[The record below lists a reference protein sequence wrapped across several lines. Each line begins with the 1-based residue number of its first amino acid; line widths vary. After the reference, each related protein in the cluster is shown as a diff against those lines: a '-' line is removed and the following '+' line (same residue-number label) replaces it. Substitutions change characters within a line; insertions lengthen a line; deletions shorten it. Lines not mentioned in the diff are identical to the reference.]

1 MPSSPQ
7 GQSCIKAQDTSVS
20 TEETLTAEWSSTE
33 SDEDAE
39 SKKEDEDLPKE
50 CEEKMERGYE
60 NCVKDISDVE
70 EKSEE
75 PKQQLM
81 ELGDDAKLEEISDE
95 KLFESHEDL
104 ENEDDDDLM
113 NREEELLKDEEPHEE
128 DGKHIPVE
136 ENTEALEELEDL
148 LEKDKE
154 LLEMKEG
161 MEEGI

>member
-7 GQSCIKAQDTSVS
+7 GQSCIKARDTSVG

-33 SDEDAE
+33 SDED
-39 SKKEDEDLPKE
+39 E
-50 CEEKMERGYE
+50 CEEKMERGNE
-60 NCVKDISDVE
+60 NCVEDISDVE

-75 PKQQLM
+75 PKQQLK

-104 ENEDDDDLM
+104 ENDDDLM

-128 DGKHIPVE
+128 DRKHIPVE
-136 ENTEALEELEDL
+136 EITEALEELEDL

-154 LLEMKEG
+154 LLEIKGG
-161 MEEGI
+161 MEKGI